1 MKTFKV
7 TFHIT
12 LNNIDQET
20 SSDVTAWVERAI
32 EQQIERGESLHTVIV
47 KEVQRFQNPN
57 PPTGTDLQAMCKSIL
72 GVQS

>member
-7 TFHIT
+7 SFHVT
-12 LNNIDQET
+12 LSSIDHET
-20 SSDVTAWVERAI
+20 TSDVTAWVERAI
-32 EQQIERGESLHTVIV
+32 EQQIERGETLHPVV
-47 KEVQRFQNPN
+47 VSEVSRFQNPN